1 MQNHLRICFV
11 SYKFSPAIGGAEA
24 RAEKQA
30 RQLQA
35 FGHHVTIVTL
45 CLHKTWKRLETIEGL
60 PIVRVGGIYGS
71 GGVLRLGRLGHFFI
85 DIGMLVTLWRLRHQY
100 DVIHAFQITS
110 QAAVA
115 SLVGQILG
123 KPVVISAQNTGPSH
137 EQRMVLEQKATLMA
151 DTLIN
156 RDFLKIDFSDWMV
169 GGSEVDNLPYVA
181 FGGHLILKFLRKSN
195 VFYQVLSTRGYTY
208 LVSHGFKAEHIVHIP
223 GSVDTEKFRPAIEQH
238 PEARSVE
245 RTIICVARL
254 EYSKGIDV
262 LLHGWGRMIDSSST
276 AFPSLNPRLYI
287 VGDGK
292 LRPQLE
298 RIVAEP
304 GIQESV
310 EFLGKR
316 KDIVNLLQ
324 QAWGF
329 VLPSRW
335 EGMPNALLEAMACA
349 LPCVATCVSGSEDII
364 VDGINGLLVEPEQ
377 PAEIAQ
383 ALQRLLQDANLALRL
398 GKAGRAT
405 VIRDYQ
411 LSHVVEQCLN
421 LYHSLLNKG
430 SHLSPFALKGANND

>member
-195 VFYQVLSTRGYTY
+195 VFYQVLSTRGCNH
-208 LVSHGFKAEHIVHIP
+208 LDSSGFK
-223 GSVDTEKFRPAIEQH
+223 
-238 PEARSVE
+238 
-245 RTIICVARL
+245 
-254 EYSKGIDV
+254 
-262 LLHGWGRMIDSSST
+262 
-276 AFPSLNPRLYI
+276 
-287 VGDGK
+287 
-292 LRPQLE
+292 
-298 RIVAEP
+298 
-304 GIQESV
+304 
-310 EFLGKR
+310 
-316 KDIVNLLQ
+316 
-324 QAWGF
+324 
-329 VLPSRW
+329 
-335 EGMPNALLEAMACA
+335 
-349 LPCVATCVSGSEDII
+349 
-364 VDGINGLLVEPEQ
+364 
-377 PAEIAQ
+377 
-383 ALQRLLQDANLALRL
+383 
-398 GKAGRAT
+398 
-405 VIRDYQ
+405 
-411 LSHVVEQCLN
+411 
-421 LYHSLLNKG
+421 
-430 SHLSPFALKGANND
+430 